1 MRVIEGKDCL
11 LINGDCTLE
20 ETFNAVRSAVI
31 TDVPLIITDPP
42 YGNVAKAS
50 WDRVKENDHDYAT
63 WMIDW
68 TNLWSNILSDGGAFY
83 IWGGIGTPGFRPF
96 FKFLS
101 RADDDLNELRM
112 ANLITWSKKR
122 AYGINHNYLFTREEL
137 AYLTKGDPKK
147 PRCFKIPLLTTK
159 RGYSG
164 YNPKY
169 PAKSEFYR
177 RTNVWN
183 DITEIFKGKSHP
195 TQKPPILSEIPI
207 EIHTEE
213 GEWVID
219 MFAGSGSTGAAA
231 RKLNRK
237 FILVEK
243 DETYFADLV
252 RKFT

>member
-1 MRVIEGKDCL
+1 MQVIKGKDCV
-11 LINGDCTLE
+11 LINGDCTTE
-20 ETFNAVRSAVI
+20 ETFNAVRDAIGCS
-31 TDVPLIITDPP
+31 VPLIITDPP

-50 WDRVKENDHDYAT
+50 WDRTKENDHDYAT

-68 TNLWSNILSDGGAFY
+68 TNLWSNILQDGGAFY

-101 RADDDLNELRM
+101 RVDDDLNELKM

-147 PRCFKIPLLTTK
+147 PQRFNIPLLTTK

-195 TQKPPILSEIPI
+195 TEKPSILSEIPI
-207 EIHTEE
+207 EVHTQK
-213 GEWVID
+213 GDWIID
-219 MFAGSGSTGAAA
+219 MFAGSGSTGVAA
-231 RKLNRK
+231 RKLDRN